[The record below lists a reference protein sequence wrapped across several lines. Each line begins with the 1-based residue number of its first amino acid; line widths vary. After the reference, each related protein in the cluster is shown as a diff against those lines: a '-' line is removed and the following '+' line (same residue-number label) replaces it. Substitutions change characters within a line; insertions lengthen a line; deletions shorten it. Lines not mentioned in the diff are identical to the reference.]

1 MYAEEP
7 PSTGMTVPVTKPL
20 ALSLDNH
27 NKQPIR
33 SLISPNFFIVV
44 AAKILPVLAVGTDYS
59 LSESF
64 RGKISVGYNN
74 FIAVSYF
81 TKCFNEFGRCYF

>member
-1 MYAEEP
+1 
-7 PSTGMTVPVTKPL
+7 MTVPVTKPL
-20 ALSLDNH
+20 ALSFDNH

-33 SLISPNFFIVV
+33 SLISPNFFISV

-64 RGKISVGYNN
+64 RGKISVEFLARNVLY
-74 FIAVSYF
+74 AYF
-81 TKCFNEFGRCYF
+81 